1 MAKRL
6 FIGLELPLS
15 SRMMLTGLD
24 PRVRGLRW
32 LPVEQLHLTM
42 SFLGQVEAEQEERL
56 RAALARVRVP
66 PFFLPI
72 QGVGVFSGERPTT
85 VWAGVGK
92 GHPHL
97 FALHKHIQDAVLQSG
112 WEPDLRPFHPHITLG
127 RAKDVSRQALRPF
140 LHRHEET
147 EFDLWQVTGF
157 VLFSSV
163 LSQEGATYT
172 VEMRR
177 EF

>member
-1 MAKRL
+1 VAKRL

-15 SRMMLTGLD
+15 SRTMLAELD
-24 PRVRGLRW
+24 PRVKGLRW
-32 LPVEQLHLTM
+32 LPVDQLHLTM
-42 SFLGQVEAEQEERL
+42 SFLGQVEAEREEAL
-56 RAALARVRVP
+56 RTALAQVRVP
-66 PFFLPI
+66 AFFLPI
-72 QGVGVFSGERPTT
+72 QGVGVFGGERPTI

-97 FALHKHIQDAVLQSG
+97 FALHKHIQDAVLQAG
-112 WEPDLRPFHPHITLG
+112 FEPDLKPFHPHITLG
-127 RAKDVSRQALRPF
+127 RAKDVPRQALRPF
-140 LHRHEET
+140 LHRYEET
-147 EFDLWQVTGF
+147 EFDLLPVTGF

-163 LSQEGATYT
+163 LSREGATHT